1 MKVNPGGWGDRIIV
15 SMPTPADI
23 KRALVKAGFE
33 VYQTRGDVVHVA
45 ERVREN
51 LLMDSGVRVEA
62 NAPTVRFVVRAQR
75 NDFPN
80 DPDDQLFQRARTLAV
95 TAVDRGYREV
105 ETTVTQVFDPGD
117 SGRTLDTW
125 CEVAFE
131 KPVADVEIAMDE
143 VRFVLTLEKAVT
155 RR

>member
-1 MKVNPGGWGDRIIV
+1 
-15 SMPTPADI
+15 MPTPAEI
-23 KRALVKAGFE
+23 KRALIKAGFE

-80 DPDDQLFQRARTLAV
+80 DPDEHLFQRARTLAV
-95 TAVDRGYREV
+95 SAVDRGYCEV

-131 KPVADVEIAMDE
+131 KAVDDVEIAMDE
-143 VRFVLTLEKAVT
+143 VRFVLALEKAVT

>member
-1 MKVNPGGWGDRIIV
+1 
-15 SMPTPADI
+15 MPTPSDI
-23 KRALVKAGFE
+23 KKALLKAGFE

-51 LLMDSGVRVEA
+51 LLMDSGIRVHA
-62 NAPTVRFVVRAQR
+62 TPPTVRFVVRAQR
-75 NDFPN
+75 NDFPG
-80 DPDDQLFQRARTLAV
+80 DGDEHLFQRARVLADP
-95 TAVDRGYREV
+95 AVDRGYSEV

-125 CEVAFE
+125 CEVSFE
-131 KPVADVEIAMDE
+131 KTVGDVDTAMDE
-143 VRFVLTLEKAVT
+143 VRFVLSLEKAAS